1 MWSIRWRFPVSD
13 VARCGVVQAVL
24 DANGAYRHVWV
35 PIERHLIQA
44 LSKTKDGNGQNPRG

>member
-1 MWSIRWRFPVSD
+1 MSD